1 MGVKTTYSIT
11 RELAIQAILG
21 KVYSAGEKE
30 LEEILE
36 NLINHPFQN
45 YQIVNQLDKNDW
57 HNIEHIGQLL

>member
-11 RELAIQAILG
+11 RELTIQAILG

-36 NLINHPFQN
+36 NLIRHPFQN

-57 HNIEHIGQLL
+57 DNIEHIGQLL